1 MGDSGGKNWHK
12 NLKPLLMEPNH
23 TGLQILCEVL
33 GSREGS
39 KIFKCNRQKKRGR
52 FQKRE
57 ERRTDVLLF
66 PLKMYQIDFWKKF
79 EISQNIEKLQ
89 FIFCEDPKREKHHYL
104 NTVVVTIQSG
114 YRHRH
119 QCFWKYNNK
128 RGLTNKLR
136 SREKKEATFCI
147 YRVWIGHIVLLN

>member
-1 MGDSGGKNWHK
+1 MGDSEGKNWHK
-12 NLKPLLMEPNH
+12 NLKTQLMEPNH

-57 ERRTDVLLF
+57 ARRTDVLLF

-89 FIFCEDPKREKHHYL
+89 FIFCEDTKREKHPYL

-114 YRHRH
+114 YRHRL

-136 SREKKEATFCI
+136 SREKKETTFCI

>member
-1 MGDSGGKNWHK
+1 MGDSEGKNWHK
-12 NLKPLLMEPNH
+12 NLKTQLMEPNH

-39 KIFKCNRQKKRGR
+39 KIFKCNRQKKR
-52 FQKRE
+52 FKKRE
-57 ERRTDVLLF
+57 PGRTDVLLF

-89 FIFCEDPKREKHHYL
+89 FIFCEDTKREKHPYL
-104 NTVVVTIQSG
+104 NTLVVTIQSG
-114 YRHRH
+114 YRHRL